1 MRDSAA
7 FLGLIVAPLALSL
20 ALGAA
25 FGGGGTSGVPTVV
38 VDLDGAGGGRFGPLI
53 AGALS
58 SDQLSSLIGVTR
70 ADDAATAR
78 ATVDD
83 GGASS
88 RSSSGGPERPGDGDG
103 GRSGLAR
110 RGLWPA
116 RPRISAQIVRGVV
129 AGVLAELVA
138 GSTAA
143 RVTLAS
149 LVEGGYLDP
158 ADLATRGGA
167 IGEAAAADARDS
179 AAIAVEAAT
188 GEPVEAGV
196 SFGDVFGP
204 SMAVLFLM
212 FATTMGGR
220 RILDEREGGTLS
232 RLLVTPTTAV
242 QVLGGKLAG
251 IAAGGLL
258 QMTILL
264 AAMTLLFG
272 LAWSSLPGV
281 VLLTVALVLAA
292 TAWGILIAAWARTA
306 GQAATA
312 GTAITLIFA
321 IVGGNFLPRANM
333 PEPLRTAS
341 LLTPNAW
348 GIDGYG
354 ALLSGGTLGDIA
366 LGLVALLAM
375 TALLGA
381 PPPCSSAAPGGQVRR
396 PDDRPGAPGPRH
408 RRQRPARGVRRSGD
422 LAHALRP
429 APRLHRDPGG
439 GQGGGTPGLA
449 GFDSTARRPGGAGGG
464 DRAARRSTCGR
475 STRRSGPGAAAARS
489 RAS

>member
-1 MRDSAA
+1 MGRMLAIAIKDLRILVRDSAA

-70 ADDAATAR
+70 AEDAAAAR

-83 GGASS
+83 GGASVAVVIPAGLS
-88 RSSSGGPERPGDGDG
+88 DRVMAAAGGAASLVEVY
-103 GRSGLAR
+103 GR
-110 RGLWPA
+110 PA
-116 RPRISAQIVRGVV
+116 RGISAQIVRGVV
-129 AGVLAELVA
+129 DGVLAELVA

-158 ADLATRGGA
+158 ADLAARGGA

-212 FATTMGGR
+212 FATTLGGR

-292 TAWGILIAAWARTA
+292 TAWGILIAAWARPPGPAAPA
-306 GQAATA
+306 GAALTQ
-312 GTAITLIFA
+312 IFA
-321 IVGGNFLPRANM
+321 IVGGNFLPRASM

-354 ALLSGGTLGDIA
+354 ALLSGGTLDDVA
-366 LGLVALLAM
+366 LGLAALLAM
-375 TALLGA
+375 TALLG
-381 PPPCSSAAPGGQVRR
+381 
-396 PDDRPGAPGPRH
+396 
-408 RRQRPARGVRRSGD
+408 
-422 LAHALRP
+422 
-429 APRLHRDPGG
+429 
-439 GQGGGTPGLA
+439 
-449 GFDSTARRPGGAGGG
+449 
-464 DRAARRSTCGR
+464 
-475 STRRSGPGAAAARS
+475 GAAAVLFR
-489 RAS
+489 RRQVGR

>member
-1 MRDSAA
+1 MGRMLAIAIKDLRILVRDSAA

-78 ATVDD
+78 ATVDE
-83 GGASS
+83 GGASVAVVIPAGLS
-88 RSSSGGPERPGDGDG
+88 DRVMATAGGAASLVEVYGRPD
-103 GRSGLAR
+103 
-110 RGLWPA
+110 RG
-116 RPRISAQIVRGVV
+116 ISAQIVRGVV
-129 AGVLAELVA
+129 DGVLAELVA

-354 ALLSGGTLGDIA
+354 ALLSGGTLDDVT
-366 LGLVALLAM
+366 LGLAALLAM
-375 TALLGA
+375 TALLG
-381 PPPCSSAAPGGQVRR
+381 
-396 PDDRPGAPGPRH
+396 
-408 RRQRPARGVRRSGD
+408 
-422 LAHALRP
+422 
-429 APRLHRDPGG
+429 
-439 GQGGGTPGLA
+439 
-449 GFDSTARRPGGAGGG
+449 
-464 DRAARRSTCGR
+464 
-475 STRRSGPGAAAARS
+475 GAAAVLFR
-489 RAS
+489 RRQVGR